1 MEDSISDDVKKKI
14 NDIVSKLCSRSG
26 EYLIALKDEGENRA
40 FFKEHLIEIAKAITN
55 IKQEDLKSGETLN
68 KFLFMCI
75 GLFDTDD
82 SRKIIYDK
90 LTYPGII
97 SVFKDMDNNHKLKYS
112 NYLPD
117 DLVTNDY
124 FFAQLSIEP
133 NSKVGKLLNPVYR
146 FIHRHKK
153 SDRPWVLD
161 ESEKSFFADSKKK
174 IRDAIANLNKED
186 FKGNENEANKFKLSC
201 CRLFSDAN
209 DRKVIFTTI
218 GDGSDA
224 DIFLTFQNLNLTEQ
238 QGREFFP
245 YLPDDLQI
253 KDVFEYTFKHKKT
266 VDDLERQMLE
276 NFKFKSWTGHLL
288 SIGFIFLLILL
299 VPTGFA
305 SLILW
310 CSSDYRENL
319 KAKIRNEKLCFKF
332 MYKDDAERLE
342 SEVKSEVKC
351 RFIMDI
357 IKSIPAILNFIWITY
372 LFIVVPFSIL
382 ISDFFVLIFLALQ
395 LGLMIYTFI
404 ANFKLIKSL
413 CKEIKD
419 AVENNQQI
427 QRTLNARRDR
437 WKLTLKEIGK
447 KLEQQKTG
455 NKQLKKS
462 LSPNILLLTDYSSTN
477 DVNME
482 NNTNDLNSKIRKED
496 NKDNNNLIINID
508 ESLITDNTSK
518 IIQIQNQNLPKKQK
532 PKKNRLYNKI
542 GAYGCP
548 DELNLES
555 APESEEEIKFQ

>member
-1 MEDSISDDVKKKI
+1 MENNILGDDKSKI
-14 NDIVSKLCSRSG
+14 NDIVNKLCRRSG
-26 EYLIALKDEGENRA
+26 EYIISFKNEGDNKT
-40 FFKEHLIEIAKAITN
+40 FFEAHLTEIAEAIAN
-55 IKQEDLKSGETLN
+55 VKQENLNNNEKDLK

-117 DLVTNDY
+117 DLVTNNY

-253 KDVFEYTFKHKKT
+253 KDVFLYTFKHKKT
-266 VDDLERQMLE
+266 VDDLERQVLE
-276 NFKFKSWTGHLL
+276 NFKFKSWTDHLL
-288 SIGFIFLLILL
+288 SIGFIFLLILS
-299 VPTGFA
+299 VPTGLTN
-305 SLILW
+305 LILW
-310 CSSDYRENL
+310 CSSDYRKDL
-319 KAKIRNEKLCFKF
+319 KQAKIDEKLRWRFNKKLSEEDEKEIKSE
-332 MYKDDAERLE
+332 MRLE
-342 SEVKSEVKC
+342 
-351 RFIMDI
+351 FIFGI
-357 IKSIPAILNFIWITY
+357 LRSLYPVLNFALVTY
-372 LFIVVPFSIL
+372 CFIVLPFGVFLSSFWL
-382 ISDFFVLIFLALQ
+382 FLVLE
-395 LGLMIYTFI
+395 LGLMVYMLIVM
-404 ANFKLIKSL
+404 FKPIKSL
-413 CKEIKD
+413 CKGIKD

-427 QRTLNARRDR
+427 QRTLNERRNK
-437 WKLTLKEIGK
+437 WQETK
-447 KLEQQKTG
+447 QKMES
-455 NKQLKKS
+455 KQRESSAPK
-462 LSPNILLLTDYSSTN
+462 ILLLYNKPAWSENEINTDF
-477 DVNME
+477 
-482 NNTNDLNSKIRKED
+482 
-496 NKDNNNLIINID
+496 NKNPVTGNINEIDNNL
-508 ESLITDNTSK
+508 K
-518 IIQIQNQNLPKKQK
+518 
-532 PKKNRLYNKI
+532 
-542 GAYGCP
+542 
-548 DELNLES
+548 
-555 APESEEEIKFQ
+555 

>member
-1 MEDSISDDVKKKI
+1 MKSNADTKIKEKIDSIVAE
-14 NDIVSKLCSRSG
+14 LCERSG
-26 EYLIALKDEGENRA
+26 EIIPSYKFEGENRA
-40 FFKEHLIEIAKAITN
+40 FFEEHLTEIAEAIAN
-55 IKQEDLKSGETLN
+55 IKQEDLKNEETLN

-90 LTYPGII
+90 LTYPGIV
-97 SVFKDMDNNHKLKYS
+97 SVFKDMNDNYKLKYR

-117 DLVTNDY
+117 DLVTSDY
-124 FFAQLSIEP
+124 FFTQLNIDP

-146 FIHRHKK
+146 FINQHKK
-153 SDRPWVLD
+153 SDSPWRLD
-161 ESEKSFFADSKKK
+161 ESEKSFFADSKKE

-201 CRLFSDAN
+201 CRLFSGAN

-253 KDVFEYTFKHKKT
+253 KDVFKYTFKHKKT

-299 VPTGFA
+299 APTGFT

-319 KAKIRNEKLCFKF
+319 KAEIRNGKLRFNYI
-332 MYKDDAERLE
+332 YKYDAERLE

-351 RFIMDI
+351 LFIMDI
-357 IKSIPAILNFIWITY
+357 LRSLPAILNFIWITY

-395 LGLMIYTFI
+395 LGLMIYMFI

-427 QRTLNARRDR
+427 QRTLNKRRNK
-437 WKLTLKEIGK
+437 WQETK
-447 KLEQQKTG
+447 QKIES
-455 NKQLKKS
+455 KQRESSAPK
-462 LSPNILLLTDYSSTN
+462 ILLLADKPAWSENEINTDF
-477 DVNME
+477 
-482 NNTNDLNSKIRKED
+482 
-496 NKDNNNLIINID
+496 NKNPVTGNINEIDNNLK
-508 ESLITDNTSK
+508 L
-518 IIQIQNQNLPKKQK
+518 
-532 PKKNRLYNKI
+532 
-542 GAYGCP
+542 
-548 DELNLES
+548 
-555 APESEEEIKFQ
+555 